1 VADDLKTRGT
11 QDRSCISLRQEH
23 KVRYRT
29 NALGV
34 SKEGVS
40 KEGVSKEGVSKEGVS
55 KEGVSKEGVS
65 KEGVSKEGLA
75 ATVACFAREAERSIA
90 GRVQSAWLSPR
101 DDILTMA

>member
-29 NALGV
+29 NAL
-34 SKEGVS
+34 
-40 KEGVSKEGVSKEGVS
+40 GVS

>member
-29 NALGV
+29 NAL
-34 SKEGVS
+34 
-40 KEGVSKEGVSKEGVS
+40 GVSKEGVS

>member
-1 VADDLKTRGT
+1 MADDLKTRGT

-29 NALGV
+29 NAL
-34 SKEGVS
+34 
-40 KEGVSKEGVSKEGVS
+40 
-55 KEGVSKEGVS
+55 GVS

>member
-29 NALGV
+29 NAL
-34 SKEGVS
+34 
-40 KEGVSKEGVSKEGVS
+40 
-55 KEGVSKEGVS
+55 GVSKEGVS